1 MRREAMR
8 RGVLL
13 LAILASLAGCGT
25 APPAPLA
32 PLAIDPRA
40 LPAGDTLL
48 RTELIFGR
56 ARPDGSVVSEAQW
69 QAFVDQHVAP
79 RFAGFTVFP
88 VTGQYRDRT
97 GRLVREDSFLVLLL
111 HEPDAKSRAA
121 IEEVRAIYKRLFD
134 QETVPLVTAP
144 ARVSF

>member
-8 RGVLL
+8 RGILL
-13 LAILASLAGCGT
+13 LVLLASLAGCGG
-25 APPAPLA
+25 APPGSVTV
-32 PLAIDPRA
+32 DPRA
-40 LPAGDTLL
+40 LPRGSDLL

-56 ARPDGSVVSEAQW
+56 ARPDGSLVSETQW
-69 QAFVDQHVAP
+69 QAFVDEYLAP
-79 RFAGFTVFP
+79 RFAGFTVLP

-97 GRLVREDSFLVLLL
+97 GRPVREDSFLVLLL

-121 IEEVRAIYKRLFD
+121 IEEIRAVYKRLFD
-134 QETVPLVTAP
+134 QETVPLVSTP

>member
-1 MRREAMR
+1 MRHRAVR

-13 LAILASLAGCGT
+13 LLLFASLTGC
-25 APPAPLA
+25 AAAARSSLA
-32 PLAIDPRA
+32 VDPRV

-56 ARPDGSVVSEAQW
+56 ARPDGSIVSEAQW
-69 QAFVDQHVAP
+69 QAFVDQHLAP

-97 GRLVREDSFLVLLL
+97 GRLAREDSFLVLLL

-121 IEEVRAIYKRLFD
+121 IEEIRAIYRRLFD

>member
-1 MRREAMR
+1 MWHGAVRRS
-8 RGVLL
+8 VLL
-13 LAILASLAGCGT
+13 LVLFASLAGCG
-25 APPAPLA
+25 AASHSSLA
-32 PLAIDPRA
+32 VDPRV

-56 ARPDGSVVSEAQW
+56 ARPDGSIVSEAQW
-69 QAFVDQHVAP
+69 QAFIDQHLAP

-111 HEPDAKSRAA
+111 HEPDAKSRTA
-121 IEEVRAIYKRLFD
+121 IEEIRAIYRRLFD

>member
-1 MRREAMR
+1 MGRERVR

-13 LAILASLAGCGT
+13 LLLLAALAGCGA
-25 APPAPLA
+25 APPGS
-32 PLAIDPRA
+32 IVVDPRA
-40 LPAGDTLL
+40 LPAGSDLL

-56 ARPDGSVVSEAQW
+56 ARPDGSLVSEAQW
-69 QAFVDQHVAP
+69 QAFVNEHLAP

-88 VTGQYRDRT
+88 VSGQYRDRT
-97 GRLVREDSFLVLLL
+97 GRLVREDSFLVLLM

-121 IEEVRAIYKRLFD
+121 IEEIRAIYKRLFD
-134 QETVPLVTAP
+134 QETVPLVTTP

>member
-1 MRREAMR
+1 MRDRAMR

-13 LAILASLAGCGT
+13 LVLLTVLTGCATASH
-25 APPAPLA
+25 APLVV
-32 PLAIDPRA
+32 DPQA

-56 ARPDGSVVSEAQW
+56 ARPDGTTVSEAQW
-69 QAFVDQHVAP
+69 QAFVDQHLAP

-88 VTGQYRDRT
+88 VTGQYRDGT

-111 HEPDAKSRAA
+111 HTPDAKSRAA
-121 IEEVRAIYKRLFD
+121 IEEIRAIYRRLFN
-134 QETVPLVTAP
+134 QETVPLVTVP

>member
-1 MRREAMR
+1 MRHGAMR

-13 LAILASLAGCGT
+13 LVLFVSLTGCGGAASRSSLAV
-25 APPAPLA
+25 
-32 PLAIDPRA
+32 DPRA

-56 ARPDGSVVSEAQW
+56 ARPDGSIVSEAQW
-69 QAFVDQHVAP
+69 QAFVDQHLAP

-121 IEEVRAIYKRLFD
+121 IEEIRAIYRRLFD

>member
-1 MRREAMR
+1 MR

-13 LAILASLAGCGT
+13 LVLLASLAGCGG
-25 APPAPLA
+25 APPGTVVV
-32 PLAIDPRA
+32 DPRA
-40 LPAGDTLL
+40 LPPGSDLL

-56 ARPDGSVVSEAQW
+56 VRPDGSVVSETQW
-69 QAFVDQHVAP
+69 QAFVDEHLAP

-111 HEPDAKSRAA
+111 HQADAESRAA
-121 IEEVRAIYKRLFD
+121 IEEIRAIYKRLFD
-134 QETVPLVTAP
+134 QETVPRVSTP